1 MSALQVAEAPIKAVK
16 ATLKAVPPIERAHGW
31 PRGWFPVLIL
41 GLLALGMVGHL
52 GLQTLIQQQGFEL
65 GALQAQSEHLKAQE
79 ANLQAAL
86 DQQSSPQQLHVAA
99 ANLGM
104 VPDTSATTLKLPT
117 GEVFGVNS
125 PVKGNEVPIIAAV
138 PSLPQPEPEQ
148 PIVTPETPVVA
159 TPPAEAPAE
168 TPAEAPAEAPAET
181 PVAVDSPAA
190 DTPTGEQP

>member
-1 MSALQVAEAPIKAVK
+1 MSAIQVAEAPIKAVK

-31 PRGWFPVLIL
+31 PRGWFPVVIL
-41 GLLALGMVGHL
+41 GLLALGMIGHL

-99 ANLGM
+99 VNLGM
-104 VPDTSATTLKLPT
+104 VPDTKATTLKLPT
-117 GEVFGVNS
+117 GEVFGMNS
-125 PVKGNEVPIIAAV
+125 PVRGNEVPIIAAL
-138 PSLPQPEPEQ
+138 PPLPQPAPEQ
-148 PIVTPETPVVA
+148 PVVAPETPVGNEPA
-159 TPPAEAPAE
+159 AEAPAE
-168 TPAEAPAEAPAET
+168 TPAET
-181 PVAVDSPAA
+181 PVDSPEA